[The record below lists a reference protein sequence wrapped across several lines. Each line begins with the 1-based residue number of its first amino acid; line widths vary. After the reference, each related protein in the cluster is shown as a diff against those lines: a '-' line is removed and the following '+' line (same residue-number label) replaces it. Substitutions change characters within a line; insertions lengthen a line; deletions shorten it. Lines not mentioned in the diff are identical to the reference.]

1 MRFMRLLPAAVLL
14 ATCVLPLSSTA
25 QRRQNLTPEEMQ
37 VLEHIR
43 TLPFGTWFE
52 FTTNQ
57 QGATV
62 RRKLAWFST
71 LTGRCL
77 FVNQRGA
84 RTDEKTLDQLAR
96 DIARKQAKV
105 WSDQPESLIDRAWKA
120 ITGTLKQFSGGEA
133 AAQGVP
139 A

>member
-1 MRFMRLLPAAVLL
+1 MAA
-14 ATCVLPLSSTA
+14 SKSN
-25 QRRQNLTPEEMQ
+25 RQAGSEDHADLTPEETQ
-37 VLEHIR
+37 ILERIR
-43 TLPFGTWFE
+43 SLPFGTWFE

-84 RTDEKTLDQLAR
+84 RTDEKSLEQLAR
-96 DIARKQAKV
+96 DIARKQAKI
-105 WSDQPESLIDRAWKA
+105 WSENPELMIDRAWKA
-120 ITGTLKQFSGGEA
+120 IMGTLKQFSGGET
-133 AAQGVP
+133 QG
-139 A
+139 ATA